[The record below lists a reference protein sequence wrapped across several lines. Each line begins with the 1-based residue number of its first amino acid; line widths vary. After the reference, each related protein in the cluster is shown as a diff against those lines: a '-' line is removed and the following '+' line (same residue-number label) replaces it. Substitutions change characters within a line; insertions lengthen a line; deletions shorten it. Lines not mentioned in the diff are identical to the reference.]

1 MLRMMLVGLL
11 IPLFVG
17 VLVAMESRTPTRDA
31 RVAVQPLAET
41 TIDVSDSHEALAKA
55 DRLEV
60 AVAGSEAPAQPAP
73 VDQDL
78 SQPEVV
84 SMGSS
89 EPPMLINRQ
98 RHGPKSKKVTIAAR
112 PKSKPVAIKA
122 ATAKTA
128 TIKTATIKTATIKT
142 VAIRTAA
149 VRRTAIAERPKFA
162 SDTETCRLSA
172 FGGLRKA
179 LNSVDC
185 EI

>member
-11 IPLFVG
+11 IPLCVG
-17 VLVAMESRTPTRDA
+17 VLVAMEFSIPTRDA
-31 RVAVQPLAET
+31 LVDIQPLAEA
-41 TIDVSDSHEALAKA
+41 TIGVSDSQDALAKA

-60 AVAGSEAPAQPAP
+60 AVASNEAPQPAL
-73 VDQDL
+73 VDEDL

-84 SMGSS
+84 SVGSS
-89 EPPMLINRQ
+89 EPPILINRQ
-98 RHGPKSKKVTIAAR
+98 RHVAKSKNVTIAAR
-112 PKSKPVAIKA
+112 PKSKPKPVAVKA
-122 ATAKTA
+122 ATVKTA
-128 TIKTATIKTATIKT
+128 MVKA
-142 VAIRTAA
+142 VAVRTAA
-149 VRRTAIAERPKFA
+149 IKRTALAQRPKVA

>member
-17 VLVAMESRTPTRDA
+17 VLVAMEFRTPTRDA
-31 RVAVQPLAET
+31 LVAVQPLAET
-41 TIDVSDSHEALAKA
+41 TIDVSDSHDALAKA
-55 DRLEV
+55 DRLDV

-84 SMGSS
+84 SRGSS
-89 EPPMLINRQ
+89 EPPTLINRQ
-98 RHGPKSKKVTIAAR
+98 RHDPRSKKVTIAAR
-112 PKSKPVAIKA
+112 PKSKPRPVAVKA
-122 ATAKTA
+122 ATV
-128 TIKTATIKTATIKT
+128 KTATIKT

-149 VRRTAIAERPKFA
+149 IRRTAIAERPKFV

>member
-11 IPLFVG
+11 IPLCVG
-17 VLVAMESRTPTRDA
+17 VLVAMELRTPTREA
-31 RVAVQPLAET
+31 LVAVQPLAET
-41 TIDVSDSHEALAKA
+41 TIDVSDSHDVLAKA

-60 AVAGSEAPAQPAP
+60 AAASSEAPAQPAP
-73 VDQDL
+73 INEDI

-84 SMGSS
+84 SVGAS

-98 RHGPKSKKVTIAAR
+98 RHGPTSKKVAIAAR
-112 PKSKPVAIKA
+112 PKSKQRPVAAKA
-122 ATAKTA
+122 ANVKTA
-128 TIKTATIKTATIKT
+128 TIKA
-142 VAIRTAA
+142 VAIQTAA
-149 VRRTAIAERPKFA
+149 IKRTVIAERPKVA

>member
-17 VLVAMESRTPTRDA
+17 VLVAMETRTPRRDA
-31 RVAVQPLAET
+31 LVAVQPLAET
-41 TIDVSDSHEALAKA
+41 TTDVSDSHDALAKA

-73 VDQDL
+73 VGDDL

-84 SMGSS
+84 SVGSS
-89 EPPMLINRQ
+89 EPPMLSNRQ

-112 PKSKPVAIKA
+112 SKSKPRPVAVKA
-122 ATAKTA
+122 ATV
-128 TIKTATIKTATIKT
+128 KTATIKT

-149 VRRTAIAERPKFA
+149 IRRTTIAERPKFA

>member
-17 VLVAMESRTPTRDA
+17 VLVAMEFRTPTREA
-31 RVAVQPLAET
+31 LVAVQPLAET
-41 TIDVSDSHEALAKA
+41 TIDVSDSHDALAKA

-60 AVAGSEAPAQPAP
+60 TVAGSEAPAQPAP
-73 VDQDL
+73 VDEYL

-84 SMGSS
+84 SRGSS

-112 PKSKPVAIKA
+112 PKSKPRPVAVKA
-122 ATAKTA
+122 ATVKAA
-128 TIKTATIKTATIKT
+128 T
-142 VAIRTAA
+142 IRTAA
-149 VRRTAIAERPKFA
+149 IRRTAIAERPKFV

>member
-11 IPLFVG
+11 IPMFVG
-17 VLVAMESRTPTRDA
+17 VLVAMEFRTPTRDA
-31 RVAVQPLAET
+31 LVAVQPLAET
-41 TIDVSDSHEALAKA
+41 TIDVSDSHDALAKA
-55 DRLEV
+55 DRLDV

-84 SMGSS
+84 SRGSS
-89 EPPMLINRQ
+89 EPPTLINRQ
-98 RHGPKSKKVTIAAR
+98 RHDPRSKKVTIAAR
-112 PKSKPVAIKA
+112 PKSKPVAVKA
-122 ATAKTA
+122 ATV
-128 TIKTATIKTATIKT
+128 KTATIKTATIKT

-149 VRRTAIAERPKFA
+149 IRRTAIAERPKFV